1 MDAARQRKG
10 GSARCLVVLSAALA
24 LAFAAAPAPAQQE
37 WSFNA
42 LLDRLDRLERD
53 VSAVQRRLSR
63 EGVPEG
69 VPRVVDSPAG
79 ANPAAFYE
87 ARLAEFEDQLR
98 QLTNQ
103 VEKTEHQ
110 LRLLRESLPL
120 AVADIE
126 GRVAALEGTALPP
139 AGDAD
144 ATTPAADAD
153 APLADGVGTLGTLP
167 LADSGTAT
175 PEAEYEQAYALL
187 RRADYPAAEAA
198 LQAFLER
205 HPDHELAGNAY
216 YWLGET
222 HYVRQDY
229 QRAAVAFARAYKGFP
244 DGNKAAENLLKL
256 GMAFA
261 SMGRIEEA
269 CATFRK
275 LRDDHAD
282 AQEIVRDRMRRENE
296 RAGCR

>member
-10 GSARCLVVLSAALA
+10 DSARSLVVLSAALA
-24 LAFAAAPAPAQQE
+24 LALAPAPALAQQE

-63 EGVPEG
+63 EGVPQG
-69 VPRVVDSPAG
+69 VESPAG
-79 ANPAAFYE
+79 ASPATFYE

-98 QLTNQ
+98 QLTDQ

-120 AVADIE
+120 AMADIE
-126 GRVAALEGTALPP
+126 GRVAALEGTASPP
-139 AGDAD
+139 AEGGAD
-144 ATTPAADAD
+144 ATPTADAD
-153 APLADGVGTLGTLP
+153 APVADGSGTLGTLP
-167 LADSGTAT
+167 RADSGTAT

-187 RRADYPAAEAA
+187 RRADYAAAESA

-275 LRDDHAD
+275 LRDDHPD
-282 AQEIVRDRMRRENE
+282 APEIVRDRMRRENE

>member
-1 MDAARQRKG
+1 MDATRQRKG
-10 GSARCLVVLSAALA
+10 ASARCLVVLSAALA
-24 LAFAAAPAPAQQE
+24 LAFAPAPAPAQQE

-63 EGVPEG
+63 EGVPQG
-69 VPRVVDSPAG
+69 VDSPAG
-79 ANPAAFYE
+79 ASPAAFYE

-126 GRVAALEGTALPP
+126 SRVAALEGTASPP
-139 AGDAD
+139 AGGAD
-144 ATTPAADAD
+144 ATPAADAD
-153 APLADGVGTLGTLP
+153 APVADGVGTLGTLP

-187 RRADYPAAEAA
+187 RRADYPAAESA

-261 SMGRIEEA
+261 SMGRIDEA